1 MSRKALQSLYIELNK
16 VLGSQMGLYF
26 PEEQFSELTR
36 GVNFAA
42 RKFGFNSAE
51 ECIEWLISTPLKRN
65 HIEVLASHLTIGET
79 YFFRETKTFE
89 ILEKYI
95 LPELIESI
103 TRLHRPLRIWSAGCC
118 TGEEPYS
125 IAIVLDQLIPGY
137 TNRHA
142 MILATDI
149 NPVFLKKA
157 KQGVYREW
165 SFRSIPPR
173 MKELYFKKNEEM
185 LYEIDPRIKNLV
197 NFSYLN
203 LVEDD
208 YPNLINGTNTMDI
221 IFCRNT
227 LMYFAVDQMKKVI
240 QRFWPALIDGG
251 WLIVGSTE
259 TANANFPKY
268 SAVNFPG
275 AILYRKEG
283 EMKCSEDYHGIAV
296 HSFKTLPDCAF
307 SSKNKQN
314 RSVPVQDNEGGLY
327 GSGVGNGS
335 AGTHSM
341 QNEEEEKDKRQMQKQ
356 ADSEE
361 AMKIEELSKTLANCG
376 KLMEALNLC
385 NKAIVLDRLNPRFH
399 FLRAL
404 ILEEQGGGSEAI
416 KSLKN
421 ALYLDPDFILAHF
434 ILGNFNRQRGK
445 IRESDKCFRNTL
457 HLLKQY
463 ERDDLLPGSEG
474 ITAGRLTKLIQVLT
488 GHETIMAS

>member
-1 MSRKALQSLYIELNK
+1 
-16 VLGSQMGLYF
+16 MGLYF
-26 PEEQFSELTR
+26 PEERFSELTR
-36 GVNFAA
+36 GVHFTA

-89 ILEKYI
+89 VLEKYI
-95 LPELIESI
+95 LPELIESV

-125 IAIVLDQLIPGY
+125 IAMVLDQLIPGY

-165 SFRSIPPR
+165 SFRSISPQ
-173 MKELYFKKNEEM
+173 MKEKYFQKNEEM

-208 YPNLINGTNTMDI
+208 YPNLVNGTNAMDI
-221 IFCRNT
+221 IFCRNI
-227 LMYFAVDQMKKVI
+227 LMYFTVDQMKKVI
-240 QRFWPALIDGG
+240 QRFWPVIIDGG

-259 TANANFPKY
+259 TANANFPQY

-283 EMKCSEDYHGIAV
+283 EMKCIEDCHKISV
-296 HSFKTLPDCAF
+296 QSFQTLPDCAF
-307 SSKNKQN
+307 SLKNRQN
-314 RSVPVQDNEGGLY
+314 RSVPVQDTEAKLY

-335 AGTHSM
+335 AGIYDM
-341 QNEEEEKDKRQMQKQ
+341 QNKEEGKGKRKIQKQ

-376 KLMEALNLC
+376 KLIEALNLC

-404 ILEEQGGGSEAI
+404 ILEEQGVGSEAI

-421 ALYLDPDFILAHF
+421 ALYLDPDYILAHF
-434 ILGNFNRQRGK
+434 ILGNFNRQGGK
-445 IRESDKCFRNTL
+445 IRESNRCFRNTL

-463 ERDDLLPGSEG
+463 ERDDLLPGSDG
-474 ITAGRLTKLIQVLT
+474 ITAGRLAKLIQVLT
-488 GHETIMAS
+488 GNETIMAS